1 MVKNKLI
8 AFFGLCA
15 YVLGVLGGFG
25 YLWWIKEKPIALC
38 IVVLG
43 IMAFPTAKKFWKE
56 LNT

>member
-1 MVKNKLI
+1 MDKNKLI
-8 AFFGLCA
+8 AFFGLFA
-15 YVLGVLGGFG
+15 YAIGIFGGLG
-25 YLWWIKEKPIALC
+25 YLLMIDEKPIALC

>member
-1 MVKNKLI
+1 METKKLI
-8 AFFGLCA
+8 SFLGLFA
-15 YVLGVLGGFG
+15 YVIGLFGGLG
-25 YLWWIKEKPIALC
+25 YLLMIDEKPIALC